1 MNYYKSL
8 DIIFNSYLYQIQQ
21 LIHKNHK
28 NQEQESFDTTPISTQ
43 LSIIEY
49 DVKIH

>member
-21 LIHKNHK
+21 LIHK